1 MSDDRRPAGRAAR
14 RGARALVAWLLSCSL
29 VGLVAACGFNAA
41 TNQPYTPSDGTNAD
55 IGTDGTLKVRN
66 LVIIS
71 RADGQG
77 IVSASVIANAEDQ
90 LTGVTVAPFLA
101 DGTDG
106 PPAAA
111 GLAAPLQLGG
121 GSLTILT
128 QGPLITVQ
136 APELTAGLDALV
148 IMQFA
153 NAGSVPLRAPVVDG
167 TLEPWSTITPVPG
180 GSASPSP
187 SATS

>member
-29 VGLVAACGFNAA
+29 VGLVAACGFNAE

-55 IGTDGTLKVRN
+55 IGDDGALKVRN

-90 LTGVTVAPFLA
+90 LTGVTVAPFTA

-111 GLAAPLQLGG
+111 ELAAPLQLGG

-148 IMQFA
+148 TMQFA

-167 TLEPWSTITPVPG
+167 TLQPWSTITPTPS
-180 GSASPSP
+180 GSPSPSP